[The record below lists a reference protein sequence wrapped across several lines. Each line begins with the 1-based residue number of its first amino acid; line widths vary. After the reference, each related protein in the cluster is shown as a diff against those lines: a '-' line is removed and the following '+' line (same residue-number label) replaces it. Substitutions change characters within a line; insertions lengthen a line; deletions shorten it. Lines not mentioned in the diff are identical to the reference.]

1 VTTNGQM
8 ERLIRAAQNRVAE
21 NAEAAS
27 DRDVLLA
34 CFGWID
40 SKLERRHRP
49 PWPSLAICGAVAG
62 AAVAAFGRVLGWY

>member
-1 VTTNGQM
+1 M

-40 SKLERRHRP
+40 SKLARRHRP
-49 PWPSLAICGAVAG
+49 PWPSFAVGGAGIGAG
-62 AAVAAFGRVLGWY
+62 IAAFGRVLGWY